1 MTRKKT
7 ETATE
12 GRKRGNGAD
21 EGRPSP
27 PRIALQVEKNRAHGR
42 ALLKGIADYAL
53 ERTAWRLEL
62 VDPQRLT
69 SAAYAGRFD
78 GLIVRVMDDATAA
91 ALAHAKRPVVDTY
104 GRLDDN
110 PLASIRLDDAA
121 IAERAFRC
129 LADRHFH
136 AFAFCGFDGLR
147 FSDARGAAFRALAEK
162 EGTFVSAFGGSPRHR
177 IGDSFF
183 RDERT
188 ATPDAKALVKWVRA
202 LPKPVA
208 LFCCNDLRATQVL
221 TACADAGVAVPEDVA
236 VLGVDNDVLLC
247 TFTNP
252 SLSSVET
259 DPFSLGRQAAQMLDA
274 QLRGETAP
282 AASDAPVLHPPRRVV
297 ERMSTQA
304 YPFRTPWLA
313 EAVDYIRRN
322 LAKGVTS
329 EAVVRHVGYSHP
341 IVSRA
346 FSAELGH
353 SVKQEI
359 LVQRNR
365 LACRLLKETTRSAGE
380 VSELCGFRSPQYFS
394 HCFAEAFGAPPETW
408 RKG

>member
-1 MTRKKT
+1 MTRKKK
-7 ETATE
+7 ETE
-12 GRKRGNGAD
+12 GRVRGNGV
-21 EGRPSP
+21 GGIVRPP
-27 PRIALQVEKNRAHGR
+27 PRIALQIEKNRAHGR
-42 ALLKGIADYAL
+42 ALLKGVADYAL
-53 ERTAWRLEL
+53 ECTPWRLEL

-69 SAAYAGRFD
+69 SAAYASRFD

-91 ALAHAKRPVVDTY
+91 ALVRAKRPVVDTY

-136 AFAFCGFDGLR
+136 AFAYCGFEGLR
-147 FSDARGAAFRALAEK
+147 FSDARKAAFRALAEK

-177 IGDSFF
+177 IGDAFF

-188 ATPDAKALVKWVRA
+188 ATPDAKALVKWVRS
-202 LPKPVA
+202 LPKPIA

-259 DPFSLGRQAAQMLDA
+259 DPFSLGRTAARMLDA
-274 QLRGETAP
+274 QLRGEG
-282 AASDAPVLHPPRRVV
+282 ASAETPAPVLHPPRRVV

-304 YPFRTPWLA
+304 YPFRAPWLA
-313 EAVDYIRRN
+313 DAVDYIRRN
-322 LAKGVTS
+322 LTRGVTS

-346 FSAELGH
+346 FTAELGH

-359 LVQRNR
+359 LAQRNR
-365 LACRLLKETTRSAGE
+365 LACRLLRETAHSAGE

-394 HCFAEAFGAPPETW
+394 HSFAEAFGAPPDVW